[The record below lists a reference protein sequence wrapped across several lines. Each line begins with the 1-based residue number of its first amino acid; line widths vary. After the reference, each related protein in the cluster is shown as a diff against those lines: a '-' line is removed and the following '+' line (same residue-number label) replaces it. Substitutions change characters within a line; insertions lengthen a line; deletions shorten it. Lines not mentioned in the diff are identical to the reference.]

1 MSSSHPARFILIGTM
16 NPEEGDLR
24 PQLLDRFGLAVDARR
39 RCPTRRTAP
48 RSSGGAS
55 RYEADPVAFAA
66 RWADEERALRER
78 DGRGACAVCPRV
90 VLAGRSAGP
99 DRAHLHRGRCRRAA
113 RRSHDSRPP
122 ARSPPTAGRIDCARS
137 ADIRTAAALALLHR
151 SRQPQPP
158 DAPLSE
164 RVNDLL
170 REYEEQGENT
180 SDDAPPQTPDDTN
193 DSDDRQR
200 SFNHLRRRAYPS
212 FSLPKDVHDRTKS
225 AEGRR
230 GASTPHAGVG
240 RAGALTDAVP
250 DEGSLAVAATIRAA
264 AAHQW
269 DHHEGESSR
278 SGMAVQVRPEDVR
291 LRHREPPAGHCV
303 LFVVDASGSM
313 AAERRMAVAKGA
325 ALDLLSDAISGATTS
340 A

>member
-1 MSSSHPARFILIGTM
+1 MIVEI
-16 NPEEGDLR
+16 
-24 PQLLDRFGLAVDARR
+24 
-39 RCPTRRTAP
+39 
-48 RSSGGAS
+48 
-55 RYEADPVAFAA
+55 
-66 RWADEERALRER
+66 
-78 DGRGACAVCPRV
+78 
-90 VLAGRSAGP
+90 
-99 DRAHLHRGRCRRAA
+99 
-113 RRSHDSRPP
+113 
-122 ARSPPTAGRIDCARS
+122 

-193 DSDDRQR
+193 DSDVGNDH
-200 SFNHLRRRAYPS
+200 STIFDVAPIRAL
-212 FSLPKDVHDRTKS
+212 SLPKDVHDRTKS

-325 ALDLLSDAISGATTS
+325 ALDLLSDVYQRRDHVGLITFRGAHAELVLPPTRSTATAEQRLRALPTGGRTPLADALHLAREVFARPAHSGQRPVMVVLQ
-340 A
+340 